1 MMIVGLTG
9 GIGSGKSTV
18 AALFEKLGVNI
29 IDTDIIAKKL
39 VEVDLPAYQAIV
51 KHFGDEILLPNKEI
65 DRAKL
70 KQRIII
76 NDEDRLSLEN
86 ILHPRIQEE
95 VDEQIKHV
103 SGSYCIVVIPLL
115 VEKGNYPILDRIL
128 VIDSPLDLQIERVSK
143 RDGLTNID
151 IEKLIAIQAPRQQR
165 LDAAD
170 DIITNDKGL
179 AELTNAIQQM
189 HAKYLKL

>member
-18 AALFEKLGVNI
+18 AELFAELGVNI
-29 IDTDIIAKKL
+29 IDTDVIAKEL
-39 VEVDLPAYQAIV
+39 VKINQPAYHEIV
-51 KHFGDEILLPNKEI
+51 KHFGNNILLPNQEI
-65 DRAKL
+65 NRSNL
-70 KQRIII
+70 KQRIIC
-76 NDEDRLSLEN
+76 NDEDRLNLEN
-86 ILHPRIQEE
+86 ILHPLIQQ
-95 VDEQIKHV
+95 VVNDQIKLA

-115 VEKGNYPILDRIL
+115 VEKGNYPMLNRTL
-128 VIDSPLDLQIERVSK
+128 VIDSPVDLQIERVSR
-143 RDGLTNID
+143 RDGLTNTD

-170 DIITNDKGL
+170 DIIINDKGL
-179 AELTNAIQQM
+179 AELNNATQQM